1 MNVCFVICLIF
12 VFCYFFALSGLIVG
26 DEILVINGKVIA
38 ELDMVYVENILQEMT
53 SVTLT
58 IRSCRIESPVN
69 TTVLMEHADMYID
82 NMMCPPPPSQS
93 RISDKVID
101 ELIVPAPNWGKLC
114 LVFIL
119 PLLVRWHSVLST
131 HLSVCCHIS
140 PTHCTLV
147 SSFIIHS
154 STKTSPCSDRPF
166 L

>member
-1 MNVCFVICLIF
+1 M
-12 VFCYFFALSGLIVG
+12 G

-101 ELIVPAPNWGKLC
+101 ELIVPAPNWGK
-114 LVFIL
+114 FY
-119 PLLVRWHSVLST
+119 LSSA
-131 HLSVCCHIS
+131 HLSISQQMDVKCC
-140 PTHCTLV
+140 TV
-147 SSFIIHS
+147 IICLYS
-154 STKTSPCSDRPF
+154 
-166 L
+166 